1 MKDINGLEL
10 DINDIV
16 MYINNKGLEF
26 EGIIMKFLDAKK
38 IEIRYNGGT
47 LVVKASETYLLG
59 KSKD

>member
-26 EGIIMKFLDAKK
+26 EGIIIKFLDAKK
-38 IEIRYNGGT
+38 IEIRYNDGT